1 VRSLVLLC
9 AALPSFA
16 QISSMSADYAGQI
29 LYFTTEL
36 SQTGAAQPH
45 HGKLFLVDFRG
56 VRPLMV
62 HNREVVSRDTS
73 GGFPGGYTTNFYNVD
88 GVDVSSNGD
97 HIAVAAL
104 RECAGF
110 SSGLCRFADQTLI
123 YNRLGQTVM
132 IADGRVVLS
141 PNGRWA
147 LAVGGRLSGPMTEF
161 TLIDIPGGGRY
172 PVQHFPTVN
181 RDWRLHDIADD
192 GTAVLALEHGIQL
205 ARAPGGQ
212 RTLPDTPARSAA
224 IDAAGKVLLWQ
235 ELKTGIVRVMHL
247 SDASPSVNLGP
258 SETGHFQPRL
268 SDDGTRVL
276 LLVNSQAVIVH
287 ADGSDRRQ
295 ITNEPEGLANAIL
308 SGNGQVIWALT
319 RTGRLLQIDVLNGA
333 STQYTEP
340 LAAFNRPIYY
350 SNTQVRPT
358 ADGTPGEVL
367 SVAASVMPGERVE
380 VALAGRPVPIVRID
394 PQRVVFQIPWTA
406 ETTPPYIRTQLHIA
420 KPDSPSWSG
429 NTLDLN
435 LWTIRPYLI
444 AEQGTGRA
452 VAAHQDFS
460 GLITADHPARPGE
473 IVHLYGTGFGPVSP
487 AAQDGLPAP
496 AAPLSH
502 TREPVTCEIRT
513 STGQERTP
521 AEVLFAGLAPGLI
534 GIYQLDV
541 RLPDR
546 LPREF
551 WLRVVCRAAGE
562 SVEAGAVLPVE
573 Q

>member
-1 VRSLVLLC
+1 VRTIFLVC
-9 AALPSFA
+9 ACLPAFA
-16 QISSMSADYAGQI
+16 QLSSMSTDYAGQI

-36 SQTGAAQPH
+36 RQAGTAQPN

-56 VRPLMV
+56 VRPLLI

-73 GGFPGGYTTNFYNVD
+73 TQFPGAYVTNFYNID

-97 HIAVAAL
+97 HLAVAAL
-104 RECAGF
+104 RECVGLSA
-110 SSGLCRFADQTLI
+110 GLCRYADQTLI
-123 YNRLGQTVM
+123 YNRLGQTAM

-147 LAVGGRLSGPMTEF
+147 LAVAGSLSGLTQF

-172 PVQHFPTVN
+172 PVQGFISGN

-192 GTAVLALEHGIQL
+192 GTAVLAHERGLQVL
-205 ARAPGGQ
+205 RPPGGQ

-224 IDAAGKVLLWQ
+224 IDAAGKILLWQ
-235 ELKTGIVRVMHL
+235 EIETGTVRVIHL
-247 SDASPSVNLGP
+247 SDTAQSVNLGP

-276 LLVNSQAVIVH
+276 LLVNSQAVIVN
-287 ADGSDRRQ
+287 ADGTDRRQ
-295 ITNEPEGLANAIL
+295 ITDEPEGLANAIL

-319 RTGRLLQIDVLNGA
+319 RTGRLLQVDV
-333 STQYTEP
+333 STRHVISYTEP
-340 LAAFNRPIYY
+340 LAAFDRPIYHP
-350 SNTQVRPT
+350 NTQVRPT

-367 SVAASVMPGERVE
+367 SVSASVMPGERVE
-380 VALAGRPVPIVRID
+380 VTLAGRPVPVIRVD
-394 PQRVVFQIPWTA
+394 PQAIVFQIPWTA
-406 ETTPPYIRTQLHIA
+406 ETTPPYIRTQLQIA

-429 NTLDLN
+429 NALDLI
-435 LWTIRPYLI
+435 LWTIRPVLFR
-444 AEQGTGRA
+444 EEGTGRA

-460 GLITADHPARPGE
+460 ALLTADRPARPGE
-473 IVHLYGTGFGPVSP
+473 IVHFYGTGFGPVSP
-487 AAQDGLPAP
+487 PAQDGAPAP
-496 AAPLSH
+496 SAPLSH
-502 TREPVTCEIRT
+502 TRGQVTCEIRT
-513 STGQERTP
+513 STGQQRTP
-521 AEVLFAGLAPGLI
+521 AEVLFAGLAPGTI

-541 RLPDR
+541 RLPER

-551 WLRVVCRAAGE
+551 WLQVVCRSSAADFE
-562 SVEAGAVLPVE
+562 TGAVLPVE